1 MRVDIGKF
9 MLKDIKFGML
19 SENPN
24 LSPKK
29 EPVVEND
36 RFEIALQKLS
46 STPEKLARLK
56 PEDIN
61 LVEIN

>member
-1 MRVDIGKF
+1 